1 MVSINEIAK
10 ISKKAI
16 DGTKKIEE
24 TLSDMRGVS
33 VAGANAGFAAKPKP
47 IKSGTSFVDNLIYT
61 VIFLIYG
68 AVLLFNLIRV
78 IDVTNWTIKVVAE
91 FVYFPEIFVWGAV
104 FLLLFF
110 IPMEVLGVKKGK
122 FEFLESVGK
131 ILLFCFVL
139 SFCFGYFLNSDNS
152 PINEENVGEA
162 AATKSF
168 SVFDQN
174 SCYMKDYSACKE
186 KVENTETAKQSD
198 NTHYNIKFEKPVISN
213 FKDFEDYRDD
223 GLRVQFDIESS
234 GDLILKEFRCYHTS
248 KKEEN
253 LFYTEELGF
262 EIDDKNS
269 GLKSYYCKDF
279 KKSMFKNK
287 TGDLK
292 LKIYAVLIFDLKSTL
307 TQQVPVLN
315 SGKMSESEIDDEKK
329 DFVKDYTDFLDTGS
343 KLDIKS
349 ETFKKQ
355 MPVILGDSENTDRS
369 FTIVIRKKVSSF
381 GKFITG
387 EVLDIRVPSSLV
399 LTKEKAK
406 YLGKIDLYDE
416 VHGIDLDVE
425 DNEEFAQSMNQ
436 KKIVQ
441 GFEVDY
447 ISTFE
452 NSGTIELKVKV
463 PEVAKD
469 VEGNVVVEDTTNTI
483 DDPNREVSGIGPGI
497 IG

>member
-1 MVSINEIAK
+1 MVSINEVAK

-16 DGTKKIEE
+16 DGTKKIED
-24 TLSDMRGVS
+24 TLSEMKNVS
-33 VAGANAGFAAKPKP
+33 VASASAGFAAKPQP
-47 IKSGTSFVDNLIYT
+47 VKSGTSFVDSLIFL

-68 AVLLFNLIRV
+68 AIIFFNFIRV
-78 IDVTNWTIKVVAE
+78 IDVTNWTINLVPE
-91 FVYFPEIFVWGAV
+91 FVYFPEIFVWSAIIM
-104 FLLLFF
+104 LLIF

-122 FEFLESVGK
+122 FELLESIGK
-131 ILLFCFVL
+131 LVLFCFVL
-139 SFCFGYFLNSDNS
+139 SFCFGFFLNSDNS

-162 AATKSF
+162 ATAKSF
-168 SVFDQN
+168 SIFDQI

-186 KVENTETAKQSD
+186 KIENTETAIKSD
-198 NTHYNIKFEKPVISN
+198 NTNYNIKFEKPVISN

-234 GDLILKEFRCYHTS
+234 GDLILKEFRCYHSS
-248 KKEEN
+248 KLAKN
-253 LFYTEELGF
+253 LFYTEELGI

-269 GLKSYYCKDF
+269 GLKSYYCKNF
-279 KKSMFKNK
+279 KKSMFNNK

-292 LKIYAVLIFDLKSTL
+292 LKVYAVLIFDLKSTL

-315 SGKMSESEIDDEKK
+315 SERMSESEIESEKEE
-329 DFVKDYTDFLDTGS
+329 FVKDYTDFLDTGS

-355 MPVILGDSENTDRS
+355 MPIILGDNEATDRS

-387 EVLDIRVPSSLV
+387 EVLDIRAPSSVV
-399 LTKEKAK
+399 LTKEKSK

-425 DNEEFAQSMNQ
+425 DNEEFVSNMNQ

-441 GFEVDY
+441 SFEIDY
-447 ISTFE
+447 VSTFE
-452 NSGTIELKVKV
+452 NSGTVELKVKV
-463 PEVAKD
+463 PEVLKD
-469 VEGNVVVEDTTNTI
+469 PEGNVIIEDTTNNI